1 MSALSKLLVAT
12 GNPGKLKEFAG
23 LLEDVPFELVSL
35 EDLGI
40 HEKVAETGSTFVE
53 NAALKA
59 TSYAEISGMLT
70 LADDSGLEVKALGGE
85 PGVQSARYGGDGGS
99 DAQRTALLRQNL
111 ESVPEEKRQARFRC
125 VIALSRPT
133 ESPVFFQGECRGRIT
148 VSPRGGRGFG
158 YDPVFLLP
166 ELGRTM
172 AELDAH
178 EKARVSHRGMA
189 AKGVVEALRAMG
201 TQN

>member
-1 MSALSKLLVAT
+1 MSVLSKLLVAT

-23 LLEDVPFELVSL
+23 MLEDVPFELVSL

-99 DAQRTALLRQNL
+99 DRSCCSRTWRAYPRK
-111 ESVPEEKRQARFRC
+111 SARHD
-125 VIALSRPT
+125 S
-133 ESPVFFQGECRGRIT
+133 
-148 VSPRGGRGFG
+148 
-158 YDPVFLLP
+158 
-166 ELGRTM
+166 
-172 AELDAH
+172 
-178 EKARVSHRGMA
+178 A
-189 AKGVVEALRAMG
+189 AS
-201 TQN
+201 